1 MMTPFQSEPAYA
13 ALFTLLSA
21 TQLLTNGQPNGTP
34 AFKTYSRLAIPVSTS
49 TPAQQPALYIME
61 GEIEFSPLDDM
72 GLSTDQYKAAAIV
85 YFTNP
90 GGSALASPQLNA
102 LRDALIYQ
110 LRQKTLDA
118 SGNIVPLTLGDK
130 QQLGGLCYDVVLL
143 GRGLANEGL
152 QNGQGAAVF
161 PITILT
167 GV

>member
-21 TQLLTNGQPNGTP
+21 TQLLTNGQPNGTL

-90 GGSALASPQLNA
+90 GWMVVEAVDSADGGMCLVVNGSRVAGCEPSLSENNIRYRWNVRREYLQAVLTVALNNS
-102 LRDALIYQ
+102 
-110 LRQKTLDA
+110 
-118 SGNIVPLTLGDK
+118 V
-130 QQLGGLCYDVVLL
+130 
-143 GRGLANEGL
+143 
-152 QNGQGAAVF
+152 
-161 PITILT
+161 
-167 GV
+167 